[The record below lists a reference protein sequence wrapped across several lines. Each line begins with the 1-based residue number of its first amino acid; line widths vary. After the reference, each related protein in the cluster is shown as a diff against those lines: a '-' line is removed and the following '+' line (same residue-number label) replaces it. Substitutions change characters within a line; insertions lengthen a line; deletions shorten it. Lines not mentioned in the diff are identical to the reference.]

1 LPRPTGCRAKFAAA
15 PEQYR
20 DKQGNQSKPP
30 AAVPD
35 GTIYTCPMHPQI
47 RQVGPDSCPICGMA
61 LEPEVAGLEHHF
73 SFVPPYLRISARI
86 QARMKMT
93 RIFATAAI
101 LVALVPSAALA
112 QHRAGDA
119 ALGALSGA
127 VVLGPV
133 GAVAGAVVGYTAGPS
148 IAHSWGL
155 NGSRSRRA
163 RGHRTAAANRATVV
177 SPAGAAAAG
186 KSRPGGSDR
195 AEVSAPITA
204 AGNANGS
211 TQIAKPQPASTAT
224 APPVQAL
231 E

>member
-1 LPRPTGCRAKFAAA
+1 
-15 PEQYR
+15 
-20 DKQGNQSKPP
+20 
-30 AAVPD
+30 
-35 GTIYTCPMHPQI
+35 
-47 RQVGPDSCPICGMA
+47 
-61 LEPEVAGLEHHF
+61 
-73 SFVPPYLRISARI
+73 VPPHLRISPRI
-86 QARMKMT
+86 EAGMKMT

-163 RGHRTAAANRATVV
+163 RSHGTAAANRATVV
-177 SPAGAAAAG
+177 GPAGAAAAG
-186 KSRPGGSDR
+186 ESRPGSGDR

-204 AGNANGS
+204 AAGNANGS
-211 TQIAKPQPASTAT
+211 TPTAKPQPASAAT